1 VTLIFAHRGA
11 RLAAPENT
19 EVAFQLAGELG
30 ADGIEL
36 DVRLTADGVAVIH
49 HDPHLADGREVHEL
63 DLRALPYSVPTLH
76 AGLDACG
83 SLTVNIEL
91 KNSRYDPAYD
101 SDLAVVH
108 RVIEELDT
116 RAHDPSR
123 WLVSS
128 FDLETL
134 NEFHR
139 LRPEIPT
146 GFLTSRKPEAGLSSA
161 VEHAHSAWH
170 PRWEDL
176 TPELLLAAHDL
187 GIRVNVWTCNEP
199 DDLERLINWGVDA
212 VITDAPDVARSV
224 RDRLR

>member
-1 VTLIFAHRGA
+1 MTLIFAHRGA
-11 RLAAPENT
+11 RLTAPENT

-49 HDPHLADGREVHEL
+49 HDPHLVDGREVHALE
-63 DLRALPYSVPTLH
+63 LRALPHSVPTLH

-108 RVIEELDT
+108 QVIEELDT
-116 RAHDPSR
+116 RADDPSR

-146 GFLTSRKPEAGLSSA
+146 AFLTSRTPEPGLSLA
-161 VEHAHSAWH
+161 VEHSHSAWH

>member
-1 VTLIFAHRGA
+1 MTLIYAHRGA

-36 DVRLTADGVAVIH
+36 DVRLTADDVAVIH
-49 HDPHLADGREVHEL
+49 HDSHLLMDERFTPSIY
-63 DLRALPYSVPTLH
+63 ALPHSIPTLH
-76 AGLDACG
+76 SGLDACG

-116 RAHDPSR
+116 RADDPSR

-146 GFLTSRKPEAGLSSA
+146 AFLTSRTPEPGLSLA
-161 VEHAHSAWH
+161 VEHSHSAASEMGRPH
-170 PRWEDL
+170 PRAS
-176 TPELLLAAHDL
+176 P
-187 GIRVNVWTCNEP
+187 R
-199 DDLERLINWGVDA
+199 
-212 VITDAPDVARSV
+212 RS
-224 RDRLR
+224 

>member
-1 VTLIFAHRGA
+1 MTLIFAHRGA
-11 RLAAPENT
+11 RLTAPENT

-30 ADGIEL
+30 ADGVEL
-36 DVRLTADGVAVIH
+36 DVRLTADGAAVIH
-49 HDPHLADGREVHEL
+49 HDPHLADGREVHAL
-63 DLRALPYSVPTLH
+63 DLCSLPHAIPTLN

-91 KNSRYDPAYD
+91 KNSRHDPAYD
-101 SDLAVVH
+101 RDLAVVH

-116 RAHDPSR
+116 RADEPSR

-128 FDLETL
+128 FDLATL

-146 GFLTSRKPEAGLSSA
+146 AFLTSRKSEAGLSSV

-170 PRWEDL
+170 PRWEHL
-176 TPELLLAAHDL
+176 TPEFLLAAHDL

-199 DDLERLINWGVDA
+199 DDLERLISWGVDA
-212 VITDAPDVARSV
+212 VITDAPDIARSV